1 MKDITDYLE
10 LEQVEAMLTAAKA
23 CSYRDYLILKTLW
36 RTGMRVSEILH
47 MRLQDIEP
55 HNNAINILK
64 AKGDKTRRVYVNSET
79 LHALMEYA
87 REHNRGADES
97 IFTLSR
103 QQVYNIVH
111 RYGRTIR
118 KEVHPHTLRHSFA
131 INWVRQNQD
140 LRRLQL
146 LLGHSSLAVTQE
158 YLQFRDADIM
168 DAYNSVD
175 FGSV

>member
-1 MKDITDYLE
+1 MKDITNYLE
-10 LEQVEAMLTAAKA
+10 LEQVETMLAAAKA

-36 RTGMRVSEILH
+36 RTGMRVSELLH
-47 MRLQDIEP
+47 IRLQDIEP
-55 HNNAINILK
+55 YNNAINILK
-64 AKGDKTRRVYVNSET
+64 AKGDKTRRVYLDSGT
-79 LHALMEYA
+79 LEGLVAYA
-87 REHNRGADES
+87 HVHNRKADEPL
-97 IFTLSR
+97 FALTR

-111 RYGRTIR
+111 RYGQIIG
-118 KEVHPHTLRHSFA
+118 KEIHPHTLRHSFA

-168 DAYNSVD
+168 DAYNRVD

>member
-1 MKDITDYLE
+1 VREGTSRPDLSVTNTRNFGDH
-10 LEQVEAMLTAAKA
+10 
-23 CSYRDYLILKTLW
+23 LIM
-36 RTGMRVSEILH
+36 RMRVSELLH
-47 MRLQDIEP
+47 IRLQDIEA

-64 AKGDKTRRVYVNSET
+64 AKGDKTRRVYLDPGT
-79 LHALMEYA
+79 LQALAEYA
-87 REHNRGADES
+87 QKHNRPVDRPV
-97 IFTLSR
+97 FQLTR

-111 RYGRTIR
+111 RYGRTIGKKIR
-118 KEVHPHTLRHSFA
+118 PHTLRHSFA

-146 LLGHSSLAVTQE
+146 LLGHSSLAVTQG
-158 YLQFRDADIM
+158 YLQFKDADIM

>member
-1 MKDITDYLE
+1 MKDITNYLE
-10 LEQVEAMLTAAKA
+10 LEHVETILAAAKA
-23 CSYRDYLILKTLW
+23 CSHRDYLILKTLW
-36 RTGMRVSEILH
+36 RTGMRVSELLH
-47 MRLQDIEP
+47 IRLQDIEA

-64 AKGDKTRRVYVNSET
+64 AKGDKTRRVYVNSGT
-79 LHALMEYA
+79 LRALIEYA
-87 REHNRGADES
+87 QQHNTSEDQP
-97 IFTLSR
+97 IFTLTR

-111 RYGRTIR
+111 RYGRTIG
-118 KEVHPHTLRHSFA
+118 KEIHPHTLRHSFA

-175 FGSV
+175 FGSA

>member
-1 MKDITDYLE
+1 MKDITNYLE
-10 LEQVEAMLTAAKA
+10 LEQVETMLAAAKA
-23 CSYRDYLILKTLW
+23 CSQRDYLILKTLW
-36 RTGMRVSEILH
+36 RTGMRVSELLH
-47 MRLQDIEP
+47 IRLQDIEA

-64 AKGDKTRRVYVNSET
+64 AKWDKTRRVYLDSGT
-79 LHALMEYA
+79 LQGLANHVH
-87 REHNRGADES
+87 EHNRRTDEPV
-97 IFTLSR
+97 FALTR

-111 RYGRTIR
+111 RYGRTIG
-118 KEVHPHTLRHSFA
+118 KEIHPHTLRHSFA

-175 FGSV
+175 FGSM

>member
-1 MKDITDYLE
+1 MKDITNYLE
-10 LEQVEAMLTAAKA
+10 LEHVETMLAAAKA
-23 CSYRDYLILKTLW
+23 CSHHDYLILKTLW
-36 RTGMRVSEILH
+36 RTGMRVSELLH
-47 MRLQDIEP
+47 VRLQDIEA

-64 AKGDKTRRVYVNSET
+64 AKGDKTRRVYLDSGT
-79 LHALMEYA
+79 LRGLVKYVY
-87 REHNRGADES
+87 EHNRGEDEPV
-97 IFTLSR
+97 FALTR

-111 RYGRTIR
+111 RYGRTIG
-118 KEVHPHTLRHSFA
+118 KEIHPHTLRHSFA

-140 LRRLQL
+140 LRRLQI

-158 YLQFRDADIM
+158 YLQFRDADII